1 MISET
6 DGKKPQP
13 PAPPGAKA
21 YPEHDKLGPLP
32 APSREPALH
41 PTGDLRGSILAAF
54 RDAIDQARRAAGNP
68 TDLDEAVHTYR
79 KSLRRAR
86 AILAMVADD
95 LPGSDADAILQTL
108 RRARRAVSAAR
119 DHAVAPKALA
129 SLVLD
134 DGPRDAAQ
142 QVITAARAAAPDRD
156 EVTRHLVEGAD
167 QVAGSADAFAVAVPD
182 LDWPMV
188 VDGVARTY
196 RAARRQLGD
205 AKRSRRAFHA
215 WRRRTKELSYQ
226 LALIAAGA
234 GERTAAIAGE
244 VDGLSDELGDVV
256 DLVMLEAFIESHATP
271 QRDDDAVQVADGDD
285 DQPAPSLD
293 DDALEALTDAAETAL
308 RDRSRVARRMGKEVF
323 AKSSRR
329 FARRLGK
336 AVRRDLAP
344 PAPEA
349 IAEAATAAD
358 DSTEAGATDGVAQ
371 PVVS

>member
-1 MISET
+1 MSSEIE
-6 DGKKPQP
+6 KP
-13 PAPPGAKA
+13 ATTASGAKA

-32 APSREPALH
+32 APSRGPALH
-41 PTGDLRGSILAAF
+41 PTGDLRGSVLAAF
-54 RDAIDQARRAAGNP
+54 RDSLDQARKAAGNAGD
-68 TDLDEAVHTYR
+68 DLDDAVHEYR

-86 AILAMVADD
+86 AILALVSDD
-95 LPGSDADAILQTL
+95 LPEVDADAILQTL

-129 SLVLD
+129 GLALD
-134 DGPRDAAQ
+134 DGPREAAQ
-142 QVITAARAAAPDRD
+142 QVIAAARAAAPDRD
-156 EVTRHLVEGAD
+156 EVTRHLAAGAD
-167 QVAGSADAFAVAVPD
+167 QVAGTADALAVALPTD

-188 VDGVARTY
+188 LDGVARTY

-234 GERTAAIAGE
+234 GERTQVIAGE

-256 DLVMLEAFIESHATP
+256 DLVMLESFIESHATP
-271 QRDDDAVQVADGDD
+271 AVDGDAVRATDD
-285 DQPAPSLD
+285 EAAAAPSLD
-293 DDALEALTDAAETAL
+293 DDALEALTEAAETAL
-308 RDRSRVARRMGKEVF
+308 RDRGRVARRMGKEVF
-323 AKSSRR
+323 AKSTRR

-344 PAPEA
+344 PDIEI
-349 IAEAATAAD
+349 IAETDAE
-358 DSTEAGATDGVAQ
+358 DSDPAEAGATVGAA
-371 PVVS
+371 PRVVS